1 MVDHFE
7 LKKLAEAAPE
17 GPWFGPEYASGT
29 SYVFD
34 VDLGTLLHY
43 ESIESEQDACLRYVA
58 AANPAA
64 VLALIAENDG
74 LKTGYEAYEQVNAG
88 LKAEVEALRAGRQQS
103 SRLIENLQAE
113 LDEAKQFQPIGEA
126 CLSNRDTLRASLGLK
141 LGDNLHERVELLRK
155 DAERYRFVIDCPIR
169 TMVALGRKAHEEDF
183 DLSMECDRLM
193 GKGEQS

>member
-1 MVDHFE
+1 MADYSE
-7 LKKLAEAAPE
+7 LKKLAEGAPE
-17 GPWFGPEYASGT
+17 GPWFGPEYAPGA

-88 LKAEVEALRAGRQQS
+88 LKAEVEALRKSAPSKEVVWCSCGDGYAANSYGAGFMDA
-103 SRLIENLQAE
+103 NDGVCANC
-113 LDEAKQFQPIGEA
+113 D
-126 CLSNRDTLRASLGLK
+126 AS
-141 LGDNLHERVELLRK
+141 
-155 DAERYRFVIDCPIR
+155 
-169 TMVALGRKAHEEDF
+169 
-183 DLSMECDRLM
+183 M